1 VHDTDLIDPDVDSA
15 IGPVDRPDR
24 FIILPRWKPRSALPS
39 RMFEYPGGKRAGQL
53 NTDLAAAYDRGA
65 AGRPVMD
72 TLLDAYKFFD
82 MCDPALAERE
92 ANGQLTGFPMQP
104 LPLVTR
110 YRRLHPDWTSEADW
124 DAKAR
129 RQVTAVAPTGYG
141 REISGL
147 LRDDVWVW
155 AARG

>member
-1 VHDTDLIDPDVDSA
+1 
-15 IGPVDRPDR
+15 
-24 FIILPRWKPRSALPS
+24 
-39 RMFEYPGGKRAGQL
+39 
-53 NTDLAAAYDRGA
+53 
-65 AGRPVMD
+65 
-72 TLLDAYKFFD
+72 